1 MTKSARFLIL
11 AGMLCSL
18 RGALAADPASKM
30 TTNEKGESVWDL
42 NSYLKGTT
50 AQIRDRINGEVER
63 LTAMCKVT
71 KAQIDETQGKITKE
85 SAQALSAVRAGA
97 DYKALVAER
106 DAAEADKKDKHGQEL
121 LDASSREHHAR
132 DAIAKMESDAV
143 DQAVHSDRDS
153 STKLQIELAN
163 HHKALA
169 QANAWRDNLVE
180 SLRNT
185 FLLDWP
191 VHAGEKGI
199 LGHVTVDRVVDAQ
212 GLIVRYDAQEIVGA
226 KNGGEGI
233 QNVQTHRHK
242 TLLSLS
248 NVGVDTSKLS
258 SGDDLLLDRNF
269 EIVESLN
276 DADANAAIFI
286 AHPSASPVDELM
298 KSVMVIR
305 DVPQ

>member
-1 MTKSARFLIL
+1 
-11 AGMLCSL
+11 
-18 RGALAADPASKM
+18 
-30 TTNEKGESVWDL
+30 
-42 NSYLKGTT
+42 
-50 AQIRDRINGEVER
+50 
-63 LTAMCKVT
+63 
-71 KAQIDETQGKITKE
+71 
-85 SAQALSAVRAGA
+85 
-97 DYKALVAER
+97 
-106 DAAEADKKDKHGQEL
+106 
-121 LDASSREHHAR
+121 
-132 DAIAKMESDAV
+132 MESDAI
-143 DQAVHSDRDS
+143 DRAVHSDRDS
-153 STKLQIELAN
+153 LAKLQAELAN

-169 QANAWRDNLVE
+169 QADAWRDNLVE

-212 GLIVRYDAQEIVGA
+212 GIIVRYDAQEIVGA

-286 AHPSASPVDELM
+286 ARPSASPVDELM
-298 KSVMVIR
+298 KLVMVIR
-305 DVPQ
+305 DVPQSQ